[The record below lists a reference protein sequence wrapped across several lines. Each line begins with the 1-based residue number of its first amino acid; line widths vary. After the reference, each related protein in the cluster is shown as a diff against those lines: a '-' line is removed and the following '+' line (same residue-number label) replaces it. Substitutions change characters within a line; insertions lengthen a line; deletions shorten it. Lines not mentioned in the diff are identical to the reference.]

1 MARKQE
7 ELPGTRRDDEPTPQK
22 PIAALDSACG
32 ELDKRK
38 GKAIKAGQDV
48 AETRQQIQDLLHK
61 HEIASYRYEDA
72 KGIEREVFREEVVR
86 TRKVKTEASG
96 DDE

>member
-7 ELPGTRRDDEPTPQK
+7 ELPGTRRDDEPAPQK
-22 PIAALDSACG
+22 SIAALDSACG

-48 AETRQQIQDLLHK
+48 VEARQQIQDLLRK
-61 HEIASYRYEDA
+61 HELPSYRYEDA
-72 KGIEREVFREEVVR
+72 KGVEREVFREEVVR
-86 TRKVKTEASG
+86 TRKVKTETSG
-96 DDE
+96 DEE